1 MKTVLLFV
9 ILSLFLVGCTPIDSS
24 RDVLLVPDTS
34 SAYVA
39 FEQEAYE
46 QALRDGKIILLD
58 FYASWC
64 PICRAENPH
73 LRAGLAEVNDPRVIA
88 FQVHY
93 NDDETTNEEKDLAQE
108 FGVTYQHTKIILK
121 DGQVVLKSLESWSKE
136 KTIEE
141 LRKVL

>member
-1 MKTVLLFV
+1 MRIIFFLV
-9 ILSLFLVGCTPIDSS
+9 ILSLFLIGCTP
-24 RDVLLVPDTS
+24 VEPLLDVPDTS
-34 SAYVA
+34 SASSYVA
-39 FEQEAYE
+39 FEQNAYE

-73 LRAGLAEVNDPRVIA
+73 LRAGIADINDPRLIA
-88 FQVHY
+88 YQVHY
-93 NDDETTNEEKDLAQE
+93 NDDETTLEEKNLAQE

-121 DGQVVLKSLESWSKE
+121 NGQVVLKSLEQWNKE